1 MGIFDR
7 PECNPPH
14 EYDSRECYLRYWSP
28 RWFQWQKDM
37 IGKGRQI
44 ATKFRAEKESVEAH
58 SDMQIRKSQGR
69 IDKLKK
75 DTRARWEKVAMA
87 QAGVAGKMSG
97 EFSSDEAIVTPPKAR
112 KIKIMNAPSIQI
124 AGLESKAFSEGTYS
138 ENKFKGLN
146 RTRPK

>member
-1 MGIFDR
+1 MAFWDR

-14 EYDSRECYLRYWSP
+14 EYDSRECYIRYWEP
-28 RWFQWQKDM
+28 KWFEWQKDM
-37 IGKGRQI
+37 LGRGRQI
-44 ATKFRAEKESVEAH
+44 TTKLKAQSKYVEAF
-58 SDMQIRKSQGR
+58 SDMETRKSQSR
-69 IDKLKK
+69 IERIKQE
-75 DTRARWEKVAMA
+75 TAARWKKVAQA

-97 EFSSDEAIVTPPKAR
+97 EFTSDKPSVTPPKSR
-112 KIKIMNAPSIQI
+112 KIIIRNAPSVQI